1 MHRHIVNENICEA
14 YGLEVEDS
22 GHLFWRYVKAQEVWV
37 ASGLVGVLRSSQEY
51 QFANYIP
58 TQPRSDSEVY
68 WSPPKPPWFKVNV
81 EGAVFS
87 SLKSVGVGIVIWDHC
102 GQVAAAMSRSLDVP
116 LGPLETQAKAMEEAI
131 LFAKDT
137 GFHDVIF

>member
-1 MHRHIVNENICEA
+1 MDLIAVLTWCLWTARNQMCLGGARQSAISIVQWVWS
-14 YGLEVEDS
+14 YLE
-22 GHLFWRYVKAQEVWV
+22 
-37 ASGLVGVLRSSQEY
+37 EY

>member
-1 MHRHIVNENICEA
+1 M
-14 YGLEVEDS
+14 
-22 GHLFWRYVKAQEVWV
+22 
-37 ASGLVGVLRSSQEY
+37 
-51 QFANYIP
+51 
-58 TQPRSDSEVY
+58 Y

-102 GQVAAAMSRSLDVP
+102 GRVAAAMSRSLDVP

-137 GFHDVIF
+137 GFHVVIF